1 MISVLL
7 FATVLSILIVVHE
20 WGHFYV
26 AKRLGIR
33 VERFSIGFG
42 PKLLGLQ
49 KGETEYRL
57 SLFPVGGYVKLA
69 GETPEEGLR
78 GEKWEY
84 LSRSVGERF
93 AVVFAGP
100 FLNYLL
106 AFFVFTA
113 VFVIGNPQLTSKI
126 GEVKRGYPAEE
137 AGLLKGDRV
146 VSIDGRGIRFWDEVI
161 GAIHE
166 TSEAQS
172 LRLAVE
178 RQGKEIVFN
187 VRPKEVEEK
196 DLFGE
201 KKRFALIGISHSEEV
216 VSVKY
221 PLHRALSSAAKQ
233 QAHITT
239 VTLKALV
246 RMITGHLPL
255 KESLTGPIGIFMIT
269 DQAARL
275 GLAYLLQIVALLSTS
290 LAIFNVL
297 PIPALDG
304 GHLFFLSI
312 ERLKGKP
319 VSERVQELS
328 RQVGMA
334 FLLMLML
341 VVFYNDFSRFK
352 VFEKLSGWFGGF

>member
-1 MISVLL
+1 M
-7 FATVLSILIVVHE
+7 VLSVLIVVHE

-33 VERFSIGFG
+33 VERFSVGFG
-42 PKLLGLQ
+42 PKLFGLQ
-49 KGETEYRL
+49 RGETEYQL

-84 LSRSVGERF
+84 LSRSVRDRF

-106 AFFVFTA
+106 AFIVFTA

-126 GEVKRGYPAEE
+126 GEVKKGYPAEG
-137 AGLLKGDRV
+137 AGLLEGDRV
-146 VSIDGRGIRFWDEVI
+146 VSIDGKRILFWEEVI
-161 GAIHE
+161 ETIHQ
-166 TSEAQS
+166 TSEEKT
-172 LRLAVE
+172 LHLVVE

-187 VRPKEVEEK
+187 IRPKKVEEK
-196 DLFGE
+196 DLLGE

-216 VSVKY
+216 VLMKY
-221 PLHRALSSAAKQ
+221 PLPQALGMAAKQ
-233 QAHITT
+233 QVHITY

-246 RMITGHLPL
+246 RMITGRLPL
-255 KESLTGPIGIFMIT
+255 RESLTGPIGIFMIT

-275 GLAYLLQIVALLSTS
+275 GIAYLLQIVALLSTS

-304 GHLFFLSI
+304 GHLFFLVI
-312 ERLKGKP
+312 ERLNGKP
-319 VSERVQELS
+319 VSERVQEIS

-334 FLLMLML
+334 FLIMLML

-352 VFEKLSGWFGGF
+352 VLEKLSGWFGGF